1 MVNRLI
7 YSFFIIVISISFVLI
22 YFIYHKKNIKQPVLF
37 EINNGESIKEVSKK
51 LENQG
56 IVENWELMYLLIRI
70 RNKTVKKGT
79 YEFKDELS
87 LDDIW
92 KIITQGKEKLFPI
105 TIVPGDNLFII
116 AEKLDENK
124 ILHEKDFLN
133 FTLNPE
139 NVKKYKL
146 KGNSFEGYF
155 PPETYLFRR
164 NENIEKVVK
173 QFLDVYNRRYLP
185 ILKNSKEIEPYNV
198 MKIASMVEKE
208 TSILEEKPI
217 IAGIIIN
224 RLKKRMPLQVD
235 ATVIYAMYLQNK
247 WSGKLKKT
255 HLKEGKS
262 EFNTYLNYGLPPT
275 PICSFSIETLKSVLN
290 YKKTNYLYYLTID
303 NKKHIFSESYEKHRR
318 ILENIK
324 HH

>member
-116 AEKLDENK
+116 AKKLDKNK
-124 ILHEKDFLN
+124 IVPEKDFLN

-139 NVKKYKL
+139 NVKKYRL

-173 QFLDVYNRRYLP
+173 QFLDIYNKCYLP
-185 ILKNSKEIEPYNV
+185 ILKNSKEIEPYNM

-255 HLKEGKS
+255 HLKGVKS

>member
-56 IVENWELMYLLIRI
+56 IVENWELMYLLIRM

-116 AEKLDENK
+116 AKKLDKNK
-124 ILHEKDFLN
+124 IVPEKDFLN

-139 NVKKYKL
+139 NVKKYRL

-255 HLKEGKS
+255 HLKGVKS

>member
-56 IVENWELMYLLIRI
+56 IVENWELMYLLIRM

-116 AEKLDENK
+116 AKKLDKNK
-124 ILHEKDFLN
+124 IVPEKDFLN

-139 NVKKYKL
+139 NVKKYRL

-173 QFLDVYNRRYLP
+173 QFLDIYNKCYLP
-185 ILKNSKEIEPYNV
+185 ILKNSKEIEPYNM

-255 HLKEGKS
+255 HLKGVKS